1 MQDHPLAVEAK
12 FSKLFRDTVIQLS
25 TSYSST
31 SSVENSTPASPLA
44 GLANLASSALGNSSL
59 QNDITPLLESAQTP
73 AVSSTLPSSNY
84 FDSEYFLSLTLF
96 DLAINAPTMTMS
108 KTLLDMSQHR
118 LPLSHPIFPSNSSS
132 HTSMNNKNSSSRV
145 KNINDMLAN
154 YTQLANASNSS
165 FQDLLLDVTVPLDG
179 TRATKTVQYYKRLDE
194 HCRQYYVNEQSSLPI
209 EQQVKLTAE
218 LFENDPQAK
227 IDLVAFV
234 R

>member
-12 FSKLFRDTVIQLS
+12 FSKLFRDTIIQLS
-25 TSYSST
+25 TSYSPT
-31 SSVENSTPASPLA
+31 SPAENSSASSALA

-59 QNDITPLLESAQTP
+59 QNDITPLLESAQSP
-73 AVSSTLPSSNY
+73 AVSSTLPASNY

-96 DLAINAPTMTMS
+96 DLAINAPTITMS

-118 LPLSHPIFPSNSSS
+118 LPLSTPIFSSNSSS
-132 HTSMNNKNSSSRV
+132 HNSINNKNSSSRV
-145 KNINDMLAN
+145 KNINEMINN

-165 FQDLLLDVTVPLDG
+165 FQDLLLDVTIPLDG
-179 TRATKTVQYYKRLDE
+179 VRATKVTQYYKRLDE
-194 HCRQYYVNEQSSLPI
+194 HCRQYYVNQQNSLPI

-218 LFENDPQAK
+218 LFENDSQAK
-227 IDLVAFV
+227 IDLIAYI